1 MMAEF
6 RKTFSVAVPVDRAW
20 SAFTE
25 PAELAAWYGADVEAF
40 EPWPGGRAAYRM
52 GEARVEGAV
61 EEVEVGRRLRWTEGP
76 GLLPAA
82 TEITVV
88 FEATETGTRITLT
101 HAGFGDG
108 EDWLGDLDGH
118 AHGWTHELADLALYL
133 ETGIVARR
141 AFAWRARLGVV
152 PLDSAAGVRMGR
164 VIDGG
169 AADRAG
175 IRDGDLLLRLAGAPV
190 FDISDLWMFLAAH
203 QPGESVDVEYVREG
217 RVAFA
222 TAVLGGG

>member
-1 MMAEF
+1 MAEF
-6 RKTFSVAVPVDRAW
+6 RKTFSVSVPIERAW

-25 PAELAAWYGADVEAF
+25 PAELATWYGAEVEAF
-40 EPWPGGRAAYRM
+40 EPRPGGRAAFRM
-52 GEARVEGAV
+52 GEAQVEGIV
-61 EEVEVGRRLRWTEGP
+61 EEAEFGRTLRWTEGP
-76 GLLPAA
+76 GLLPGT

-108 EDWLGDLDGH
+108 EDWLGELDGH
-118 AHGWTHELADLALYL
+118 AHGWSHTLADLALYL
-133 ETGIVARR
+133 ETGLVARR

-152 PLDSAAGVRMGR
+152 PVDSTAGVRMGR
-164 VIDGG
+164 VLDGG

-175 IRDGDLLLRLAGAPV
+175 LRAGDLVVRLAGTPV

-203 QPGESVDVEYVREG
+203 LPGESVDVEYARDG
-217 RVAFA
+217 RMVTA